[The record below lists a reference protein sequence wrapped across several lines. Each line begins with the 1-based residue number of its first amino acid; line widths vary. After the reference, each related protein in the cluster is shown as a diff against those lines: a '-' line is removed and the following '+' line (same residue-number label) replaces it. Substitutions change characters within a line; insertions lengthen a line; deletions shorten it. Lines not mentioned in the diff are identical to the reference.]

1 MAGTGA
7 IDEDVTDGATFDLEM
22 TGAIGK
28 LLSCKGDASV
38 SKTCNLPLNTGSL
51 TFDAMQ
57 FPIKKGPQTV
67 KVDIQLSANLPSALA
82 KTKTITTAT
91 SKGGDKLFCIQINSA
106 PGVEV
111 HPDRMAQIREIENTP
126 GVLWKAAPHARFA
139 SQAPGASKDLCG
151 VKGDHK
157 ATIKEAISKGEIEE
171 VHHDENVLIPESF
184 DSEQNWPQCAK
195 IIGDIRDQSN
205 CGCCWAFAGAEAA
218 SDRMCIATNA
228 TLMLPLS
235 AQDVCFNSNYD
246 GCDGGQIDT
255 PWSFIKQSGAV
266 TGGQYKGDGPF
277 GKGLCSSF
285 SLPHCHHH
293 GPQRQD
299 PYPAEDTPGCEP
311 QHSPDGP
318 RQCDADAQAPHNR
331 FAQDKYSFTG
341 RIQSASGERAIQQM
355 IMAGGPVE
363 TAV

>member
-126 GVLWKAAPHARFA
+126 GVLWKAAPHPRFA

-151 VKGDHK
+151 VIGDHK

-171 VHHDENVLIPESF
+171 LHYDENAWAPESF

-228 TLMLPLS
+228 EKMVPLS
-235 AQDVCFNSNYD
+235 AQDVCFSGLSR
-246 GCDGGQIDT
+246 GCDGGDISAAWT
-255 PWSFIKQSGAV
+255 YLKYSWWFGGGAV
-266 TGGQYKGDGPF
+266 SGGQYQG
-277 GKGLCSSF
+277 
-285 SLPHCHHH
+285 
-293 GPQRQD
+293 
-299 PYPAEDTPGCEP
+299 
-311 QHSPDGP
+311 
-318 RQCDADAQAPHNR
+318 
-331 FAQDKYSFTG
+331 TG
-341 RIQSASGERAIQQM
+341 
-355 IMAGGPVE
+355 VF
-363 TAV
+363 